1 MKTEGPEAKK
11 QRGDLPSLSDVVYAC
26 VHEPAI
32 FITVRANRA
41 VSDFGAAC
49 ALPGGFG
56 RTPQE
61 RLEAISLEYFDFRG
75 NARVLANVRGCFAK
89 RHGHSTPAVER

>member
-41 VSDFGAAC
+41 ISDVGTASPLLGRFRRTSQKRIE
-49 ALPGGFG
+49 AL
-56 RTPQE
+56 
-61 RLEAISLEYFDFRG
+61 SLEYLAVRRH
-75 NARVLANVRGCFAK
+75 ARVATDV
-89 RHGHSTPAVER
+89 